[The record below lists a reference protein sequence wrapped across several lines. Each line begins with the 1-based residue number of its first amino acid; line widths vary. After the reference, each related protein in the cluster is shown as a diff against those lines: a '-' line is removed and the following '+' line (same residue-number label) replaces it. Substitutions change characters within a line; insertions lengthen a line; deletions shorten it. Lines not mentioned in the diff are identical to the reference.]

1 MIRIWSVL
9 AVVFV
14 AGLVPRGCNTR
25 RVYSAV
31 MSATGREGREIM
43 SKLALIGLV
52 IAALGVP
59 ASAAAVHGRH
69 SHACQS
75 LSEMVSCGKHG
86 VRGNRAQFVAAISR
100 PVDNAFL
107 WQLPH

>member
-1 MIRIWSVL
+1 
-9 AVVFV
+9 
-14 AGLVPRGCNTR
+14 
-25 RVYSAV
+25 
-31 MSATGREGREIM
+31 M

-59 ASAAAVHGRH
+59 ASATAVHERH

-107 WQLPH
+107 CRTDRSLSGGSTRPLPRSLHRPVTDGGSPVL